1 LQPSQASIRMLP
13 IIDPNK
19 TLMTEQKPSRKQ
31 QILHALAHMLEMN
44 PGARITTASLA
55 KEVGVSE
62 AALYRH
68 FPSKAKMFEGL
79 IEFIEATIFTR
90 INRIRSEQELTL
102 LRIEQSMT
110 LILTFAE
117 KNPGMCRL
125 LTGDALSGETERLRA
140 RIAQFFDRL
149 ETQFKQIL
157 REAELRDEKS
167 SAIDEGAMANLLLA
181 LVEGRI
187 RQYVRSEFK
196 YKPLEN
202 WSAQWQFLSKS
213 ILCEVELA

>member
-1 LQPSQASIRMLP
+1 M
-13 IIDPNK
+13 
-19 TLMTEQKPSRKQ
+19 TTEQKISRKQ
-31 QILHALAHMLEMN
+31 QILQALAHMLEVN
-44 PGARITTASLA
+44 PGARITTARLA

-90 INRIRSEQELTL
+90 INRIRSEHELTL
-102 LRIEQSMT
+102 ARMEHSMV

-117 KNPGMCRL
+117 KNPGMCRI
-125 LTGDALSGETERLRA
+125 LTGDALSGETERLRD

-167 SAIDEGAMANLLLA
+167 PRIDDGALANLLLA
-181 LVEGRI
+181 VIEGRI
-187 RQYVRSEFK
+187 RQYVRSEFEN
-196 YKPLEN
+196 KPLHH
-202 WSAQWQFLSKS
+202 WQAQWTYLSQNLL
-213 ILCEVELA
+213 IEDAIA

>member
-1 LQPSQASIRMLP
+1 M
-13 IIDPNK
+13 
-19 TLMTEQKPSRKQ
+19 TTEQKTSRKQ
-31 QILHALAHMLEMN
+31 QILQALAHMLEVN
-44 PGARITTASLA
+44 PGARITTARLA

-90 INRIRSEQELTL
+90 INRIRQDHTSTL
-102 LRIEQSMT
+102 ARMEHSMV

-117 KNPGMCRL
+117 KNPGMCRI

-140 RIAQFFDRL
+140 RVAQFFERL

-167 SAIDEGAMANLLLA
+167 PRIDASPLANLLLA
-181 LVEGRI
+181 VIEGRI
-187 RQYVRSEFK
+187 RQYVRSEFEH
-196 YKPLEN
+196 KPLEN
-202 WSAQWQFLSKS
+202 WPVQWTFLSS
-213 ILCEVELA
+213 NLLVEDELV